1 MLIAPVTIGKSARTG
16 AGSVVRSDVMAGDTV
31 AGVPAKSIK
40 SK

>member
-1 MLIAPVTIGKSARTG
+1 MLIAPVTVGKLAKTG
-16 AGSVVRSDVMAGDTV
+16 AGSVVREDVAPGDTV